1 MKNRA
6 EYIKAVKLML
16 KSEGLD
22 ATNTAN
28 HAALETGIIDLD
40 TFQAAARVLVGEFMK
55 G

>member
-1 MKNRA
+1 MKNRT
-6 EYIKAVKLML
+6 EYIKAVKQML

-28 HAALETGIIDLD
+28 HAALETGLIDLD
-40 TFQAAARVLVGEFMK
+40 TFQAAARVLVEEFLK

>member
-1 MKNRA
+1 MKNRT

-16 KSEGLD
+16 KSEGME

-28 HAALETGIIDLD
+28 HQALETGLIDLD
-40 TFQAAARVLVGEFMK
+40 TFQAAARVLVKEFLK